1 MWTIK
6 LKGFIRQVS
15 VSYSQDYDD
24 NGGEDSIK
32 YNKEQDNMNNK
43 DNNDDIFF
51 KIISCHTFSVPRAQ
65 AEMNDYGEYDKATR
79 TSRSENDDNNFF
91 FKSIRC
97 HTFSKLQAQYE
108 VNGDN
113 KIFM

>member
-1 MWTIK
+1 MMT
-6 LKGFIRQVS
+6 F
-15 VSYSQDYDD
+15 
-24 NGGEDSIK
+24 
-32 YNKEQDNMNNK
+32 
-43 DNNDDIFF
+43 FF
-51 KIISCHTFSVPRAQ
+51 KIISCHTFSEPRAQ

-79 TSRSENDDNNFF
+79 TSRSDDDNN
-91 FKSIRC
+91 RC

>member
-24 NGGEDSIK
+24 NGGEDTIK
-32 YNKEQDNMNNK
+32 YNKEQDDMNNK

-79 TSRSENDDNNFF
+79 TSRSEKDDNNFF
-91 FKSIRC
+91 
-97 HTFSKLQAQYE
+97 SKVSGVIHFQNYKF
-108 VNGDN
+108 NM
-113 KIFM
+113 K